1 MTSEMSANSCV
12 VLFSGGTDSTCAAAL
27 CAERFAKVHLLTFYE
42 RSTRRSPVPLENVA
56 RLKNKY
62 GQERFVHRVISTDAL
77 VRKISFENYVANLMR
92 YGFLLLSTP
101 GFSSLSWHLRTI
113 AYCQAHGIHKVYDG
127 MTQELVHLPGHMPR
141 VRAHFAKLYVAKGI
155 EFSSPVMNWEVPPDQ
170 RFVDRL
176 IVDRH
181 GFAASAELQ
190 KPTRTTGAWLYENG
204 VFPSANVKGS
214 MFDHRM
220 QHDCY
225 PFVVF
230 NMLAFWLYGAFQA
243 PESFAVKEADFFA
256 AKVETASQWLR
267 SGDYAKLFAPE
278 EDPLES

>member
-1 MTSEMSANSCV
+1 MANETLGKSCV

-27 CAERFAKVHLLTFYE
+27 CAERFSKVHLLTFYE

-56 RLKNKY
+56 RLRKKY
-62 GQERFVHRVISTDAL
+62 GEDRFIHRVISTDAL
-77 VRKISFENYVANLMR
+77 VRKLSFENYFANLMR
-92 YGFLLLSTP
+92 HGFLLLSTP

-113 AYCQAHGIHKVYDG
+113 TYCQEHGIHTVFDG
-127 MTQELVHLPGHMPR
+127 MTQELVHLPGHMPA
-141 VRAHFAKLYVAKGI
+141 VRAHFAKLYAANSI
-155 EFSSPVMNWEVPPDQ
+155 EFSSPVMGWEVPPDQ

-190 KPTRTTGAWLYENG
+190 RPTRTTGTWLYENG
-204 VFPSANVKGS
+204 VFPRANVKGS
-214 MFDHRM
+214 LFDHRM

-230 NMLAFWLYGAFQA
+230 NMLAFWLYGAFQT

-256 AKVETASQWLR
+256 EKVETASQWLR
-267 SGDYAKLFAPE
+267 SRNYANLFAPE
-278 EDPLES
+278 KAPL